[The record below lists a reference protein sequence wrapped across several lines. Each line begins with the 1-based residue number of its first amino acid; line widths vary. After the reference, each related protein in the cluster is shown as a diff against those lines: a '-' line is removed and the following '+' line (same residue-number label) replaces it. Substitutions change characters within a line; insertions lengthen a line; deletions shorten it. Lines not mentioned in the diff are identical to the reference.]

1 MGRVQIGPLVESLG
15 RAWKDKSNHLIWSQ
29 ESLFFYLYSFLMN
42 VFKTSLSLLFFL
54 LASNWW
60 LYQWNTDSGLT
71 FIWLIQ
77 WEFASVSILYVTRVH
92 FAQAVT
98 WYYGYLDLKAFPAF
112 QKVQSFF
119 YRWKETLAKVVQTK
133 HLWILNFKLQLARFR
148 SCKLNT
154 SIHHLLTAP
163 CNHVI
168 PLIVHLRCFL

>member
-1 MGRVQIGPLVESLG
+1 
-15 RAWKDKSNHLIWSQ
+15 
-29 ESLFFYLYSFLMN
+29 MN

-60 LYQWNTDSGLT
+60 LYQWNTDSVLILT
-71 FIWLIQ
+71 FIWLTQ
-77 WEFASVSILYVTRVH
+77 WEFASVYILYVTRVH

-98 WYYGYLDLKAFPAF
+98 WYYGYLELKVFPAF

-133 HLWILNFKLQLARFR
+133 HLWILNFKLQLTRFR
-148 SCKLNT
+148 SCKLNA

-168 PLIVHLRCFL
+168 PLIILSLIRWNLRCFL

>member
-1 MGRVQIGPLVESLG
+1 MPERIKVITNLKLG
-15 RAWKDKSNHLIWSQ
+15 KFFF
-29 ESLFFYLYSFLMN
+29 FFYLYSFLMN
-42 VFKTSLSLLFFL
+42 MFKTSLSLLFFL

-60 LYQWNTDSGLT
+60 LYQWNTDSVLILT
-71 FIWLIQ
+71 FIWLTQ
-77 WEFASVSILYVTRVH
+77 WEFASVYILYVTRVH

-98 WYYGYLDLKAFPAF
+98 WYYGYLELKAFPAF

-133 HLWILNFKLQLARFR
+133 HLWILNFKLQLTRFR
-148 SCKLNT
+148 SCKLNA

-168 PLIVHLRCFL
+168 PLIILSLIRWNLRCFL

>member
-1 MGRVQIGPLVESLG
+1 MPERIKVITNLKLG
-15 RAWKDKSNHLIWSQ
+15 KFFF
-29 ESLFFYLYSFLMN
+29 FFYLYSFLMN

-60 LYQWNTDSGLT
+60 LYQWNTDSVLILT
-71 FIWLIQ
+71 FIWLTQ
-77 WEFASVSILYVTRVH
+77 WEFASVYILYVTRVH

-98 WYYGYLDLKAFPAF
+98 WYYSYLELKAFPAF

-133 HLWILNFKLQLARFR
+133 HLWILNFKLQLTRFR
-148 SCKLNT
+148 SCKLNA

-168 PLIVHLRCFL
+168 PLIILSLIRWNLRCFL